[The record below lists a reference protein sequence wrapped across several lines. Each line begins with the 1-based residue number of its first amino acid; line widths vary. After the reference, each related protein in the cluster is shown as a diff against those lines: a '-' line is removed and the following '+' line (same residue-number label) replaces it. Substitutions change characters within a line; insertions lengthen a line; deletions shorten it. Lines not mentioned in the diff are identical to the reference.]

1 MCRTSY
7 RINLYSNYTNFK
19 IFLYTYF
26 RDCLRSSIQF
36 STIEYKLSRV
46 WKEKAMDPSSSS
58 SDPECMNPR
67 KVNLKGERARRASET
82 VAEKEQLLLKPRERD
97 RARREAEGE
106 EQKEA
111 RLQRKRTQ
119 DLHENP
125 LFRGCS
131 IPADI

>member
-1 MCRTSY
+1 MHESKE
-7 RINLYSNYTNFK
+7 S
-19 IFLYTYF
+19 
-26 RDCLRSSIQF
+26 
-36 STIEYKLSRV
+36 KLKR
-46 WKEKAMDPSSSS
+46 
-58 SDPECMNPR
+58 R
-67 KVNLKGERARRASET
+67 RERARRASET